1 MVRQYIIW
9 ATIPKKYHVEDVLCQ
24 IYSEVKKH
32 GGIYDCNNPPPCKDK
47 IYDYVWG
54 CVDHFTPGLGKD
66 PHQYIVPCL
75 DRRYIDA
82 TMDTYMAYTVPFMQF
97 PLLKIGRPLMG
108 KNG

>member
-9 ATIPKKYHVEDVLCQ
+9 ATIPKKYLAENGVKLIQ
-24 IYSEVKKH
+24 IHKEWNDPVRFH
-32 GGIYDCNNPPPCKDK
+32 GGNKFHA
-47 IYDYVWG
+47 V
-54 CVDHFTPGLGKD
+54 D
-66 PHQYIVPCL
+66 PHQYIAPCL

-82 TMDTYMAYTVPFMQF
+82 TMDIYMAYTVPFMQF